1 MVTFEGVVVMDVED
15 VLFPGLPLFL
25 PAPASVVTP
34 LFALGLLVVPLDDNT
49 IFNGGTFSPLPVD
62 TPEVASDAFP
72 VSPDDLF
79 DTLEDVSLSSFSLS
93 E

>member
-15 VLFPGLPLFL
+15 VLLPGLPLFR
-25 PAPASVVTP
+25 PAPASVVAA

-49 IFNGGTFSPLPVD
+49 IFNGGTLSPLPVD

-79 DTLEDVSLSSFSLS
+79 ETLEEVSLSSFSLS